1 MVIDFKCDTINLG
14 GSMDNKIAASL
25 FGLFIGDAIGVPAKF
40 ETRSSLVNNPI
51 SDMVGYGTYNVPAG
65 TWSDCS
71 SMTIATI
78 FSVINKKEIDC
89 QDITLNFIKWY
100 QDGTYTPFNKPFA
113 ISKSVEK
120 SLRAHIKKINRQT
133 YDDDNSALM
142 RILPISLY
150 CYYKKM
156 SDAETVK
163 VINDVV
169 SITHSNELTK
179 LACFIYTKFIE
190 FLHLYEKKEA
200 YQKLKEIDFSNYY
213 SNEAISQFERILV
226 NNINEQ
232 KLSTINSTNFVV
244 DTLEAVF
251 WVILNTDNFIHS
263 IIGAINL
270 GGDTSTI
277 GALTG
282 GMSGI
287 IYGYEYI
294 PEQWLKKL
302 KKLDNLET
310 ITKAYEQLLLEI

>member
-120 SLRAHIKKINRQT
+120 SLRAHIKKNK
-133 YDDDNSALM
+133 S
-142 RILPISLY
+142 P
-150 CYYKKM
+150 
-156 SDAETVK
+156 
-163 VINDVV
+163 
-169 SITHSNELTK
+169 
-179 LACFIYTKFIE
+179 
-190 FLHLYEKKEA
+190 
-200 YQKLKEIDFSNYY
+200 
-213 SNEAISQFERILV
+213 
-226 NNINEQ
+226 NI
-232 KLSTINSTNFVV
+232 
-244 DTLEAVF
+244 
-251 WVILNTDNFIHS
+251 
-263 IIGAINL
+263 
-270 GGDTSTI
+270 
-277 GALTG
+277 
-282 GMSGI
+282 
-287 IYGYEYI
+287 
-294 PEQWLKKL
+294 
-302 KKLDNLET
+302 
-310 ITKAYEQLLLEI
+310 

>member
-1 MVIDFKCDTINLG
+1 
-14 GSMDNKIAASL
+14 
-25 FGLFIGDAIGVPAKF
+25 
-40 ETRSSLVNNPI
+40 
-51 SDMVGYGTYNVPAG
+51 
-65 TWSDCS
+65 
-71 SMTIATI
+71 
-78 FSVINKKEIDC
+78 
-89 QDITLNFIKWY
+89 
-100 QDGTYTPFNKPFA
+100 
-113 ISKSVEK
+113 
-120 SLRAHIKKINRQT
+120 
-133 YDDDNSALM
+133 M
-142 RILPISLY
+142 RILPVSLY

-156 SDAETVK
+156 SDAEIVK

-200 YQKLKEIDFSNYY
+200 YQKLKEVDFSTYY

-244 DTLEAVF
+244 DTLEAVL

-287 IYGYEYI
+287 IYGYEHI